1 MSSMG
6 PNPLTLPDAKNIRF
20 SVKSSGASSILL
32 DDQNKFVEVQNGASV
47 ATITVEPDS
56 TTDLPIESF
65 FYSGKTGSAE
75 VTFSRGSGVAFGSAL
90 GDVDFKID
98 GLADEGA
105 WIMFLKRSADF
116 WYISGPIKP
125 V

>member
-1 MSSMG
+1 MSFMG
-6 PNPLTLPDAKNIRF
+6 PNPLTLPNLKNIEF

-32 DDQNKFVEVQNGASV
+32 SDQNKFVEAQNGASV

-56 TTDLPIESF
+56 TTELPVGSF
-65 FYSGKTGSAE
+65 FYTGKTGSAE
-75 VTFSRGSGVAFGSAL
+75 VTYSRGSGVAFGSAL

-105 WIMFLKRSADF
+105 WIMFLKRDVDF
-116 WYISGPIKP
+116 WYVSGPIKP